1 MTSIW
6 FQKIIMPAAI
16 TLKGIPDDLYERLKR
31 AAKAHHRSLNSEV
44 IACLERQLEP
54 RVVSAEERLVR
65 ARRLRAG
72 LDSEGFDPKEI
83 AEAIRQGR
91 A

>member
-1 MTSIW
+1 
-6 FQKIIMPAAI
+6 MPAAI
-16 TLKGIPDDLYERLKR
+16 TLKGVPDDLYQRLKL

-44 IACLERQLEP
+44 IACLERQLAP
-54 RVVSAEERLVR
+54 HVLNADERLAC

-72 LDSEGFDPKEI
+72 VGSTELDPKEI
-83 AEAIRQGR
+83 AEAIREGR